1 MDALL
6 STPQYGGLEEPS
18 ASYLGTCVE
27 DADLNFDLNAVLPEP
42 TMEDVYQSD
51 NTGST
56 TESDKTP
63 PSTSVDPANWNDWR
77 ATEESSSESGQSGGQ
92 TSQFEVMSPP
102 TASPFDE
109 CETDSDQ
116 VKSLKFEIRAV
127 QKKRDLF
134 QAQYWRLRAEVV
146 WLLSALR
153 HEIDRRRDAVIE
165 LMTLQFNQQIEDM
178 NQRHLQDV
186 VNHTRRQYGRLVD
199 ELQREK
205 SRKEGDEVEKSS
217 RKVLEDTVL

>member
-1 MDALL
+1 
-6 STPQYGGLEEPS
+6 
-18 ASYLGTCVE
+18 
-27 DADLNFDLNAVLPEP
+27 
-42 TMEDVYQSD
+42 
-51 NTGST
+51 
-56 TESDKTP
+56 
-63 PSTSVDPANWNDWR
+63 
-77 ATEESSSESGQSGGQ
+77 
-92 TSQFEVMSPP
+92 
-102 TASPFDE
+102 
-109 CETDSDQ
+109 

-134 QAQYWRLRAEVV
+134 QAQYWRLRAEVI